1 MLVHGPKL
9 DRQQVLL
16 GRFVDIGT
24 ELFAITATCS
34 RAQSLL
40 AARGATRKRDTL
52 DLVDFFCRSARLR
65 IERNFAGLRRN
76 ADREGYRLAQDV
88 LAGKHDW
95 LEEGTVGKMD

>member
-24 ELFAITATCS
+24 ELFAIAATCS
-34 RAQSLL
+34 RAQALL
-40 AARGATRKRDTL
+40 TSSGEPRKRETL
-52 DLVDFFCRSARLR
+52 ELVDYFCRSARLR
-65 IERNFAGLRRN
+65 IERHFAGLRHN
-76 ADREGYRLAQDV
+76 ADRQGYRLAQEV

-95 LEEGTVGKMD
+95 LETGTVGRMD

>member
-24 ELFAITATCS
+24 ELFAIAATCS
-34 RAQSLL
+34 RAQALL
-40 AARGATRKRDTL
+40 ASGDPRGKRETL
-52 DLVDFFCRSARLR
+52 DLVDYFCRSARLR
-65 IERNFAGLRRN
+65 IERNFAGLRHN

-88 LAGKHDW
+88 LAGKHEW
-95 LEEGTVGKMD
+95 LEEGTVGGMD